1 MELLESLD
9 NFIKRTLAVVPGL
22 WHKLAYMGGLRKD
35 SGEYDQWGLSKRYG
49 NEATK
54 SALSAAHEQVFL
66 DVLRKPVRNLLDE
79 AEENAAEKEIP
90 AEEYVEELWL
100 SRKPMTPDEVG
111 GVVHVQ
117 PGHASRVL
125 GELATLRE
133 IIMQFDVFPLG
144 IVNPEVLEVNFQTR
158 GVYARG

>member
-1 MELLESLD
+1 MAHSRGSD
-9 NFIKRTLAVVPGL
+9 
-22 WHKLAYMGGLRKD
+22 KLAERWLGKGMTL
-35 SGEYDQWGLSKRYG
+35 
-49 NEATK
+49 
-54 SALSAAHEQVFL
+54 
-66 DVLRKPVRNLLDE
+66 PE
-79 AEENAAEKEIP
+79 AEIRRLYEVFHGEGVVLKRWWIYGIP
-90 AEEYVEELWL
+90 A
-100 SRKPMTPDEVG
+100 PDEVG